1 MDWLIWV
8 IVIVLVVAIVWWLM
22 NRNKTGNIDTPSSQ
36 PLADD
41 RTAGLS
47 GTTPPAATAPGNTA
61 SLPDA
66 GVAAAGVAG
75 LAGVTNTGKAAAEGS
90 GPTVD
95 EPSPSE
101 PAPSEPARP
110 EETHGASPASAD
122 VEAEPRTAVDDSP
135 AVIASDVQPASTP
148 GLTVAEPVIAAPSVA
163 EPVIDE
169 PVVDEPVVD
178 TDAKVHAADAGDVD
192 DWDARSPAETSST
205 TSDGALSEDT
215 AGTDSAADK
224 SAADKAAADK
234 AEWESSWTDAS
245 GAPVHHPEYTDPHS
259 PTLPGAESAAA
270 EDSAGSGHLA
280 VEHPYGTGSSSAPG
294 DAYPVKASASA
305 MTYHDEDTAGY
316 DDAAADVWFESSAHA
331 EAAGF
336 RPPRRSRH

>member
-22 NRNKTGNIDTPSSQ
+22 NRNKTGNIDTTPSHA
-36 PLADD
+36 PADD
-41 RTAGLS
+41 RLS
-47 GTTPPAATAPGNTA
+47 GTTSTTAPAAMEPSNTASMPDPAAT
-61 SLPDA
+61 
-66 GVAAAGVAG
+66 AAGVAG
-75 LAGVTNTGKAAAEGS
+75 LAGVTNLGKTAAEGS
-90 GPTVD
+90 GPTVE
-95 EPSPSE
+95 EPRVAEPDLAEPDVAEPGPSE
-101 PAPSEPARP
+101 EI
-110 EETHGASPASAD
+110 HGASPVTDD
-122 VEAEPRTAVDDSP
+122 VQAEPRTAVDDSP
-135 AVIASDVQPASTP
+135 APAASDVQPATTP
-148 GLTVAEPVIAAPSVA
+148 GLTVAEPIIETPAVA

-169 PVVDEPVVD
+169 PVVAEPVVHTD
-178 TDAKVHAADAGDVD
+178 TKIHAADADAGDVD
-192 DWDARSPAETSST
+192 DWDAGSPA
-205 TSDGALSEDT
+205 
-215 AGTDSAADK
+215 AA
-224 SAADKAAADK
+224 SNEAADK

-245 GAPVHHPEYTDPHS
+245 GTPVHHHEYTDAHS

-294 DAYPVKASASA
+294 DAYPVKANASS

-316 DDAAADVWFESSAHA
+316 DDAVADVWFESSAHA

>member
-22 NRNKTGNIDTPSSQ
+22 NRNKTGNIDSTSSQ
-36 PLADD
+36 NPADD

-61 SLPDA
+61 SIPDA

-75 LAGVTNTGKAAAEGS
+75 LAGVTNFGKPAAEGS

-95 EPSPSE
+95 EPEVYEPDVRESSGVE
-101 PAPSEPARP
+101 PASSGPTPS
-110 EETHGASPASAD
+110 EETHGASPATTDA
-122 VEAEPRTAVDDSP
+122 EAEPRNVVDDSP
-135 AVIASDVQPASTP
+135 AVIASDIQPASTP

-178 TDAKVHAADAGDVD
+178 TEAKVHAADAGDVD
-192 DWDARSPAETSST
+192 DWDAGSPAATSAPESP
-205 TSDGALSEDT
+205 GASAAGT
-215 AGTDSAADK
+215 AGTD
-224 SAADKAAADK
+224 AAADK
-234 AEWESSWTDAS
+234 AEWESSWTDAGGS
-245 GAPVHHPEYTDPHS
+245 AVHHHEYTDAHS

-280 VEHPYGTGSSSAPG
+280 VEHPYGAGSSSAPG
-294 DAYPVKASASA
+294 DGYPVKASASA
-305 MTYHDEDTAGY
+305 MTYHDEDSAGY
-316 DDAAADVWFESSAHA
+316 DEATADVWFESSAHA

>member
-1 MDWLIWV
+1 
-8 IVIVLVVAIVWWLM
+8 M
-22 NRNKTGNIDTPSSQ
+22 NRNKTRSTSSSQ
-36 PLADD
+36 APADE
-41 RTAGLS
+41 RAAGSS
-47 GTTPPAATAPGNTA
+47 GAAPPAATAPSNTA

-75 LAGVTNTGKAAAEGS
+75 LAGVTNLGKAAAEGS

-95 EPSPSE
+95 EPAATEPGPSDPSPS
-101 PAPSEPARP
+101 SE
-110 EETHGASPASAD
+110 EHGASPSSG
-122 VEAEPRTAVDDSP
+122 ELHTEPRTAVDDSP
-135 AVIASDVQPASTP
+135 AVIAHDAQPAATP
-148 GLTVAEPVIAAPSVA
+148 GLTVAEPVIAAPAVA
-163 EPVIDE
+163 EPVIEE
-169 PVVDEPVVD
+169 PVVNEPVVD
-178 TDAKVHAADAGDVD
+178 TDAKVHSADAGDVD
-192 DWDARSPAETSST
+192 DWDAGSPAVASGAT
-205 TSDGALSEDT
+205 TTGA
-215 AGTDSAADK
+215 TDAAVPTG
-224 SAADKAAADK
+224 ADQAADK
-234 AEWESSWTDAS
+234 AEWESSWTDES
-245 GAPVHHPEYTDPHS
+245 GTPVHHHEYTDAHS

-270 EDSAGSGHLA
+270 EDSGSSGHLA

>member
-1 MDWLIWV
+1 MDWIIWV

-22 NRNKTGNIDTPSSQ
+22 NRNKTRNTDSTSSQ
-36 PLADD
+36 TTAED
-41 RTAGLS
+41 RTGALS
-47 GTTPPAATAPGNTA
+47 GTTPPAATAPSNSA
-61 SLPDA
+61 SVPDA
-66 GVAAAGVAG
+66 GVVAAGVAG
-75 LAGVTNTGKAAAEGS
+75 LAGVTNLGKAAAEGS
-90 GPTVD
+90 GPKVD
-95 EPSPSE
+95 EPDANEPDAEEPTPSA
-101 PAPSEPARP
+101 PAASEG
-110 EETHGASPASAD
+110 THDASAATAD
-122 VEAEPRTAVDDSP
+122 VEAEPRTAVDDAP
-135 AVIASDVQPASTP
+135 AVVASDVQPASTP
-148 GLTVAEPVIAAPSVA
+148 GLTVAEPVIATPTVA

-169 PVVDEPVVD
+169 PVVDEPRVD
-178 TDAKVHAADAGDVD
+178 TEAKVHAADAGDVD
-192 DWDARSPAETSST
+192 DWDAGSAAATSEPTSTPAVASESS
-205 TSDGALSEDT
+205 
-215 AGTDSAADK
+215 GTD
-224 SAADKAAADK
+224 AAADK

-245 GAPVHHPEYTDPHS
+245 GTPVHHHEYTDAHS

-316 DDAAADVWFESSAHA
+316 DEADADVWFESSAHA

>member
-1 MDWLIWV
+1 MDWIIWV

-22 NRNKTGNIDTPSSQ
+22 NRNKTRNTDSTSSQ
-36 PLADD
+36 TTAAQ
-41 RTAGLS
+41 RTGGLS
-47 GTTPPAATAPGNTA
+47 GTTPPAATAPGNSA

-66 GVAAAGVAG
+66 GVVAAGVAG
-75 LAGVTNTGKAAAEGS
+75 LAGVTNLGKAAAEGS
-90 GPTVD
+90 GPAVD
-95 EPSPSE
+95 EPVADE
-101 PAPSEPARP
+101 PAPSAPAASAP
-110 EETHGASPASAD
+110 AASEGTHEASPATAD
-122 VEAEPRTAVDDSP
+122 VEAEPRAAVDDAP
-135 AVIASDVQPASTP
+135 AVDASDVQPASTP
-148 GLTVAEPVIAAPSVA
+148 GLTVEEPVIAAPSVA

-169 PVVDEPVVD
+169 PVVDEPRVD
-178 TDAKVHAADAGDVD
+178 TEAKVHAADAGDVD
-192 DWDARSPAETSST
+192 DWDAGSATATSGP
-205 TSDGALSEDT
+205 TSDPALASESS
-215 AGTDSAADK
+215 GTD
-224 SAADKAAADK
+224 AAADK

-245 GAPVHHPEYTDPHS
+245 GTPVHHHEYTDAHS

-336 RPPRRSRH
+336 RPPRRNRH